1 MCRTGGPRCS
11 GDTRAALG
19 LARARLAEIERRIE
33 SIRDAGSEPRSRL
46 AGQHKTAVA
55 REQRWSELY
64 DSTPDG
70 QAELERDLAEATD
83 QEEQD
88 QITRRLQAAR
98 LLRDAE
104 LAQARTNRA
113 RMALEQKGSSDHDHT
128 KPDTHG
134 SRSRDT
140 LRSGSRD
147 VSARTRDEAR
157 PPRGGTTANQGTMAG
172 LGDPGSDRVRTLL
185 VAGAETKVH
194 QIAPTPQRAEVLRA
208 RGNPAP
214 PVHEL
219 TREGAPAFRA
229 AIDSIKTG
237 NRFAAAVHVY
247 DAEEYADMRLFVA
260 DDGKAGFALK
270 NDDVISVFVSP
281 DSKYRGGAGSL
292 IANAVA
298 QGGRRLDCFDTVLPK
313 IYAAEGFVPV
323 ARVPWNDDYAPEGWD
338 YATFDKHNNG
348 RPDVVLMAY
357 DPNRL
362 DATYTPGSGQL
373 VTDYDEGVALVDQYL
388 ADQDNAAQNRRPEWA
403 EVSRWVEEQAAKE
416 RADDPE

>member
-1 MCRTGGPRCS
+1 MCKTGGPRCS

-19 LARARLAEIERRIE
+19 LARSRLAELERRIE
-33 SIRDAGSEPRSRL
+33 SVRDAGSEPRSRL
-46 AGQHKTAVA
+46 ISQHKTASA

-70 QAELERDLAEATD
+70 QVELERELEGTKD
-83 QEEQD
+83 QEEQE
-88 QITRRLQAAR
+88 QISRRLQAAR
-98 LLRDAE
+98 LLREAE
-104 LAQARTNRA
+104 LTQARENRA
-113 RMALEQKGSSDHDHT
+113 RIALEKKDSSHHDHT
-128 KPDTHG
+128 KPDRHG
-134 SRSRDT
+134 SRSGDAVG
-140 LRSGSRD
+140 SGPRE
-147 VSARTRDEAR
+147 VSARSRNDARAPRDRTA
-157 PPRGGTTANQGTMAG
+157 ANQGTVAG
-172 LGDPGSDRVRTLL
+172 FGDPGSDRVRTLL
-185 VAGAETKVH
+185 VAGTETKIDQVAA
-194 QIAPTPQRAEVLRA
+194 APPRAQELSK

-219 TREGAPAFRA
+219 AREGAPAFRN

-237 NRFAAAVHVY
+237 NRYAAAVHVY
-247 DAEEYADMRLFVA
+247 DAEEYANMRLFVT

-270 NDDVISVFVSP
+270 DDDVISVFVSP
-281 DSKYRGGAGSL
+281 DSEYRGAAGSL

-338 YATFDKHNNG
+338 YATFQKHNAG

-362 DATYTPGSGQL
+362 DGTYTPESGQL
-373 VTDYDEGVALVDQYL
+373 VTDYEEGVALVDQYL
-388 ADQDNAAQNRRPEWA
+388 AGQENTAHSHRPEWA
-403 EVSRWVEEQAAKE
+403 EVSRWVEEQAANE
-416 RADDPE
+416 RAESPE